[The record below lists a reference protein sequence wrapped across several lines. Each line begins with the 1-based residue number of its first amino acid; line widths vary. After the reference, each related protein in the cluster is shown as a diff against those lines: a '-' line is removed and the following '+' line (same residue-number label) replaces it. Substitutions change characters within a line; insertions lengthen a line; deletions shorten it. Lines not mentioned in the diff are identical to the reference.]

1 MKLRPTCRQF
11 GGGTDQH
18 VSRTHGQT
26 APNQRTYPDPI
37 RGGCFEVIADGELI
51 YSKKAT
57 GQHTT
62 NEAMIA
68 AFQERFD
75 LV

>member
-1 MKLRPTCRQF
+1 MGKP
-11 GGGTDQH
+11 H
-18 VSRTHGQT
+18 
-26 APNQRTYPDPI
+26 PI
-37 RGGCFEVIADGELI
+37 SELTLIPSGGGCFEVIADGELI